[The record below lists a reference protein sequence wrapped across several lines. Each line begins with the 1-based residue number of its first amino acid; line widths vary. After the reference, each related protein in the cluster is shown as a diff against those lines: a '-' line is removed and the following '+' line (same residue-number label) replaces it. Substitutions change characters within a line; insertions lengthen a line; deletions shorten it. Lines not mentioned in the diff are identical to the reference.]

1 MTDKQVLKW
10 SGDDIIRVLYIHR
23 TYEGLCRTSTW
34 REGGIQIPGEG
45 TWMKKIQNLK
55 DTYRNEENAMKKR
68 RKSHGTT

>member
-1 MTDKQVLKW
+1 MISLEFCTFIEHMKVCVVQALK
-10 SGDDIIRVLYIHR
+10 
-23 TYEGLCRTSTW
+23 TTW